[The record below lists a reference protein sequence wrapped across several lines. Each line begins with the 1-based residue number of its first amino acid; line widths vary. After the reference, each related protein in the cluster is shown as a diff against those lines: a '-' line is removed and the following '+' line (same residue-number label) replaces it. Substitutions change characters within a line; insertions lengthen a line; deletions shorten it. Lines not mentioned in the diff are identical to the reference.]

1 MMHFS
6 DFSAVQV
13 RIARPTDRFDEI
25 VAFYEKGLGLKSLAV
40 FPATTGIMA
49 SCSACRMSNTTLNSP
64 HISKEALV
72 RHRLKTIC
80 SFLYS

>member
-1 MMHFS
+1 MHFS

-25 VAFYEKGLGLKSLAV
+25 VAFYEKGLGLKKLGG
-40 FPATTGIMA
+40 FQDIKGIMA
-49 SCSACRMSNTTLNSP
+49 SCSACRMSNITLNSP
-64 HISKEALV
+64 PISEAALV
-72 RHRLKTIC
+72 RHRPKTIC